1 MVTTFRVRNTLLEKS
16 EGFGQQEKSF
26 RGTLKNF
33 NILNIVQKYRQV
45 FLITIRLFVFSK
57 CNISRKYYI
66 WQLLSHLE

>member
-33 NILNIVQKYRQV
+33 NILNIVQSIGKS
-45 FLITIRLFVFSK
+45 FL
-57 CNISRKYYI
+57 
-66 WQLLSHLE
+66 